1 MRKMNQRETEKYT
14 AQIIPES
21 VLMEMCREMTPNQLT
36 KMAEEGKIIPDQALE
51 MGLIT
56 YNQYLQMR
64 LTVEQMEKMALR
76 MSQRSRK
83 EPWKI
88 MEQLVKQEQEKRKM
102 TPLEKKAA
110 KAIVK
115 SLQQER
121 PLNRQERRAR
131 EKKLRRRKNQQK
143 S

>member
-1 MRKMNQRETEKYT
+1 MNQGKMQENT
-14 AQIIPES
+14 AQIIPETI
-21 VLMEMCREMTPNQLT
+21 LKEMCRQMTPNQL
-36 KMAEEGKIIPDQALE
+36 KELAEEGRIIPDQALE

-76 MSQRSRK
+76 ISQRIRK
-83 EPWKI
+83 EPWEI
-88 MEQLVKQEQEKRKM
+88 MEQLVKQEREKRKM

-115 SLQQER
+115 SLQQDR
-121 PLNRQERRAR
+121 PLNRKERRAR
-131 EKKLRRRKNQQK
+131 EKKLRRRKNPRK

>member
-1 MRKMNQRETEKYT
+1 MSR
-14 AQIIPES
+14 
-21 VLMEMCREMTPNQLT
+21 
-36 KMAEEGKIIPDQALE
+36 
-51 MGLIT
+51 
-56 YNQYLQMR
+56 R

-76 MSQRSRK
+76 MSQWIRK
-83 EPWKI
+83 EPWEI

-131 EKKLRRRKNQQK
+131 EWKLRRRKNPRK

>member
-1 MRKMNQRETEKYT
+1 MNQGKMQENT
-14 AQIIPES
+14 AQIIPET
-21 VLMEMCREMTPNQLT
+21 VLKEMCRQMTPNRL
-36 KMAEEGKIIPDQALE
+36 KELAEEGRIIPDQALE

-76 MSQRSRK
+76 ISQRIRK
-83 EPWKI
+83 EPWEI

-115 SLQQER
+115 SLQQDR
-121 PLNRQERRAR
+121 PLNREERRAR
-131 EKKLRRRKNQQK
+131 ERKLRRRKNPRK